1 MKLKNPEYDHDL
13 SEGIDNPDLK
23 SVMQFLSPI
32 YSELKKID
40 QNLSVNRKYNTSF
53 KTMMKSDLSK
63 ELKEIKDSIDNALES
78 IESLR
83 DKVGMTRVRK

>member
-1 MKLKNPEYDHDL
+1 MKLKTPKYDL
-13 SEGIDNPDLK
+13 SEGIDNPDLR
-23 SVMQFLSPI
+23 SVMEFLSPI
-32 YSELKKID
+32 YAELKKID

-63 ELKEIKDSIDNALES
+63 ELKGIKDSIDNALES